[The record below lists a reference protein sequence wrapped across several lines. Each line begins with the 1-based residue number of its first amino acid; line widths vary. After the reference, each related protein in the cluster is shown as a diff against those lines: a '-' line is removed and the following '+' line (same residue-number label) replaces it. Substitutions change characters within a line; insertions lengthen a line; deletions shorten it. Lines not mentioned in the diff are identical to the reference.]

1 LKINPTGINSIETA
15 KDRMNL
21 RLASTFNDKL
31 LKLTGNEQKAVKT
44 TAFYLQ
50 VNSVK
55 LGIH

>member
-1 LKINPTGINSIETA
+1 
-15 KDRMNL
+15 MNL